1 MGPFLKK
8 VVVILIVLV
17 LAVVLLSYLGG
28 DGGTLDFAYEGFD

>member
-8 VVVILIVLV
+8 VVLILIVLV
-17 LAVVLLSYLGG
+17 LAVVVFSILGG